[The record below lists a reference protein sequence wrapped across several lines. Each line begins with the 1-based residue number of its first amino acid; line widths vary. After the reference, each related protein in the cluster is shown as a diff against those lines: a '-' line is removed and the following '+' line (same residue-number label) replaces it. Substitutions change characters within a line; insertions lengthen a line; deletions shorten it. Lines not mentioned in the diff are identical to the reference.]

1 MNFTVIMMNMIITAS
16 VDMLLLLLI
25 SSILSI
31 IYKRK
36 IYQLLEMELLLILS
50 QWQAAV
56 IVITWTP
63 FSEYKNIINLS
74 FQHSVKRN
82 LTFYNQDLTFILNLK
97 AEITILPV

>member
-50 QWQAAV
+50 QWQAAEIAKV
-56 IVITWTP
+56 IK
-63 FSEYKNIINLS
+63 FL
-74 FQHSVKRN
+74 
-82 LTFYNQDLTFILNLK
+82 
-97 AEITILPV
+97 

>member
-56 IVITWTP
+56 IVITWT
-63 FSEYKNIINLS
+63 KI
-74 FQHSVKRN
+74 
-82 LTFYNQDLTFILNLK
+82 
-97 AEITILPV
+97 

>member
-36 IYQLLEMELLLILS
+36 IYQLLEMERLLILS
-50 QWQAAV
+50 QSQAAV
-56 IVITWTP
+56 IVIT
-63 FSEYKNIINLS
+63 
-74 FQHSVKRN
+74 
-82 LTFYNQDLTFILNLK
+82 
-97 AEITILPV
+97 